1 MRTNLNEELMKLFLK
16 IEKRIKEGNK
26 YEEVN
31 LLIKDF
37 VDNKKNNNSE
47 NINLARDI
55 NESLR
60 ILNMAYDNNSKNDNF
75 NKFLSEKEKMTNRQ
89 LEKYHLEKKEK
100 NKIDKDLSEEEEDE
114 NYDNKSVNDFE
125 IINTSLEL
133 IIEESKEIQK
143 LLIENEIKEEA
154 MKINEL
160 NNDIS
165 NAIVVANK
173 LMQNKTLINDESIK
187 SFHEEIKTIRKEY
200 DKIYKKKKYTEVY
213 SKSKMQRK

>member
-16 IEKRIKEGNK
+16 IEKKIKEGNK
-26 YEEVN
+26 YEEIK
-31 LLIKDF
+31 LLINDF
-37 VDNKKNNNSE
+37 VNNKKNNNSE
-47 NINLARDI
+47 NLNLTNDI
-55 NESLR
+55 NKSLG
-60 ILNMAYDNNSKNDNF
+60 ILNKAYVNNSKNDNF
-75 NKFLSEKEKMTNRQ
+75 NKFLSEKEKMTNRL

-100 NKIDKDLSEEEEDE
+100 NKIDKDFSEEDEDE

-143 LLIENEIKEEA
+143 LLIENEIKEET

-173 LMQNKTLINDESIK
+173 LMQNKKLINDESIK
-187 SFHEEIKTIRKEY
+187 SLHEEIKIIRKEY
-200 DKIYKKKKYTEVY
+200 DKIYKKKRNMENY

>member
-114 NYDNKSVNDFE
+114 NYENKSVNDFE

-187 SFHEEIKTIRKEY
+187 SLHEEIKTIRKEY